1 MSKSIEE
8 YIQDLK
14 SDDEFV
20 VEEAVGQLEFNSQ
33 EAIDP
38 LIEALKGND
47 KEIKKGAC
55 KVIRY
60 IKDPKA
66 IEPLIELLYDG
77 NKMVRREA
85 STTLSLMG
93 EEAVDPLLAI
103 LNDDDWKVR
112 GAAVWALGG
121 IGDKRAL
128 ESVEKLLDDEKNYVV
143 VGAKYAVDNIKKQNA
158 E

>member
-20 VEEAVGQLEFNSQ
+20 VEEAIGQLEFNAD

-38 LIEALKGND
+38 LIEALDSND
-47 KEIKKGAC
+47 KEIKKGVC
-55 KVIRY
+55 TVLGY
-60 IKDPKA
+60 IKNPKA
-66 IEPLIELLYDG
+66 IDPLIKLLYDG
-77 NKMVRREA
+77 NKMVRRDA
-85 STTLSLMG
+85 STALSLMG
-93 EEAVDPLLAI
+93 EEAVDPLLEVI
-103 LNDDDWKVR
+103 HDDDWRVR

-121 IGDKRAL
+121 IGSKRAL
-128 ESVEKLLDDEKNYVV
+128 KNVEELLDDEKNYVV
-143 VGAKYAVDNIKKQNA
+143 VGAKFAVDNINKQNQ

>member
-20 VEEAVGQLEFNSQ
+20 VEEAVGQLEFNSK
-33 EAIDP
+33 ESIDP
-38 LIEALKGND
+38 LIDALKGND
-47 KEIKKGAC
+47 REIKKGAC

-66 IEPLIELLYDG
+66 IDPLIELLYDG

-85 STTLSLMG
+85 STALSYMG
-93 EEAVDPLLAI
+93 EEAVEPLLAVV
-103 LNDDDWKVR
+103 DDEDWKVR
-112 GAAVWALGG
+112 GAAIWALGG

-128 ESVEKLLDDEKNYVV
+128 ESAEKLLEDEKNFVV
-143 VGAKYAVDNIKKQNA
+143 VGAKFAIDNINKKN